1 LKIAFVILEGM
12 VTLDFLGV
20 YDPISRLKTM
30 GFRDDIQW
38 DICALTEEITDSTGQ
53 LTIKANVVKPNLSDY
68 DMFIVPGGRGVPKAR
83 EDREFMDWIK
93 AGRNAR
99 CKVGVCN
106 GTLLLGE
113 AGYLAGKKAT
123 THRRAFEILE
133 PMADE
138 TLHQR
143 VVEDGDVITAGGITS
158 SLDLGLYLVH
168 KIAGPEVM
176 KEIRA
181 QMEYQA
187 FDDAQIENFGAPLQL
202 A

>member
-1 LKIAFVILEGM
+1 
-12 VTLDFLGV
+12 
-20 YDPISRLKTM
+20 
-30 GFRDDIQW
+30 
-38 DICALTEEITDSTGQ
+38 
-53 LTIKANVVKPNLSDY
+53 
-68 DMFIVPGGRGVPKAR
+68 
-83 EDREFMDWIK
+83 MDWIK

-99 CKVGVCN
+99 YKVGVCN